1 MSEGKKNSEPL
12 SGLAPGDRA
21 RIVAVEVADVNRGR
35 ILEMGF
41 TVGATIEVVR
51 FAPLGDPM
59 ELRVRGAHVSIRKA
73 EAAGVRVQRI

>member
-1 MSEGKKNSEPL
+1 MSEGTKNSEPL
-12 SGLAPGDRA
+12 SGLVPGARA